1 MSNLRPATSHDAA
14 ELAILDDIAS
24 SGLASWIWYGAVL
37 SGRVDTAM
45 EQGRQV
51 MGDPKVFWGF
61 SNAVM
66 GDIDG
71 HVAGMAISYKMN
83 MPDKSPDMG
92 EKANVVLCNT
102 FDLMRVAN
110 GHWYL
115 DGLAVYRQFR
125 KSGLGRKLLRNA
137 MDRGRAARV
146 SHISLI
152 TESSNER
159 AQALDRKSV
168 V

>member
-71 HVAGMAISYKMN
+71 LADA
-83 MPDKSPDMG
+83 PDGYVFFQARPH
-92 EKANVVLCNT
+92 
-102 FDLMRVAN
+102 F
-110 GHWYL
+110 
-115 DGLAVYRQFR
+115 F
-125 KSGLGRKLLRNA
+125 GR
-137 MDRGRAARV
+137 
-146 SHISLI
+146 
-152 TESSNER
+152 
-159 AQALDRKSV
+159 
-168 V
+168 